1 MFSCTWSVSIVF
13 DLFCKVCWDHV
24 SRWFCTLN
32 EPIDWLITGHFSGT
46 EARDSPYLHP
56 GSVEVYRERGG
67 AGSGN
72 RGRSGRE
79 SPRSAVSSSHHRS
92 QKQLRLPRLVC
103 WDVVWNIS
111 HISCFLFFFFSGST
125 GPETTGHSPAPTCRA
140 TTPTGRSP
148 TTSPDWRRCRGGW
161 GAWHQVSHAAATCP
175 VIPCSLNALEDDNLQ
190 SRRHDGL
197 APVPLKVLTKHSLLF
212 YLLYYT

>member
-111 HISCFLFFFFSGST
+111 HISCFLFFFFQVPRGRRPRGTHLLPPAELRPRPGAHRLHLQT
-125 GPETTGHSPAPTCRA
+125 G
-140 TTPTGRSP
+140 
-148 TTSPDWRRCRGGW
+148 
-161 GAWHQVSHAAATCP
+161 GAAEEAGERDIRYRTQRQRVPSFP
-175 VIPCSLNALEDDNLQ
+175 VHLM
-190 SRRHDGL
+190 R
-197 APVPLKVLTKHSLLF
+197 
-212 YLLYYT
+212 